1 MTKIQVNQ
9 NFGIFEGK
17 SYLQSKK
24 DFFYWARRDCRIH
37 MVINC
42 LIWLAS
48 AGCKEIT
55 ATATLDLRCTG
66 LKFSVFSKTG
76 KLNPNWL
83 CVWEH
88 RNTVLCQKYEDF
100 YWKSLALQKFKYC
113 HSHPISRCG
122 SYNLW
127 WWCCCCHCCCC
138 SRQVDSPEQ
147 NRQSGHKRL
156 EIVVPVVFCVGL
168 EAHVPEHLR
177 GNGGKVFFARDN
189 FLRRVKVDLPT
200 RLLAL
205 SNSVIPFLLL
215 WESSVCWP

>member
-1 MTKIQVNQ
+1 MFLGTPQHSYVPKI
-9 NFGIFEGK
+9 
-17 SYLQSKK
+17 
-24 DFFYWARRDCRIH
+24 RR
-37 MVINC
+37 
-42 LIWLAS
+42 
-48 AGCKEIT
+48 
-55 ATATLDLRCTG
+55 
-66 LKFSVFSKTG
+66 
-76 KLNPNWL
+76 
-83 CVWEH
+83 
-88 RNTVLCQKYEDF
+88 F

-127 WWCCCCHCCCC
+127 WCCCCCHCCCC